1 MKIKYSMPIE
11 LYIKAVINED
21 RDASKITETWNLEKD
36 EIMEVL
42 VDHFQSLGIF
52 KVLPMQHAK
61 IIYENVIFQLHNS
74 PILLDKIEKVNESIR
89 KLKERH
95 SRRHG

>member
-1 MKIKYSMPIE
+1 MSIE

-36 EIMEVL
+36 EIMSVL

-52 KVLPMQHAK
+52 SVLPMRHAEK
-61 IIYENVIFQLHNS
+61 IYENVIFQLHNS
-74 PILLDKIEKVNESIR
+74 PILIDKNEKVNESIR